1 MSVAACFH
9 LAAFHHLFRVVH
21 ANTSSLRDTCYQL
34 RHRVY
39 CEEFGFEPMRSDRLE
54 CDDWDDESIHC
65 LIQNVVNGEYVAC
78 ARLIVPAFPRPGMPL
93 PFERVCKQCFL
104 GAGPDGTA
112 PARSVAEVSRLA
124 ILADYRRTAVV
135 REIVSRESPA
145 HDSASQPPVLAGL
158 LLGLLA
164 LGQQHGI
171 QTAYMLIERRL
182 ARYLR
187 AMMGFQTSIVAGPV
201 EHNGARLLAMMK
213 VEETIAGLNKLIQAV
228 FEDIVKSLRD
238 EDGLYHMPQT
248 AGLAVTTLSRPV
260 RFA

>member
-1 MSVAACFH
+1 LSVAAGFD

-21 ANTSSLRDTCYQL
+21 ANTSSLRDICYQL
-34 RHRVY
+34 RHNVY
-39 CEEFGFEPMRSDRLE
+39 CEEFGFEPVSSDGLE
-54 CDDWDDESIHC
+54 CDEWDDVSIHC

-104 GAGPDGTA
+104 EALPDSTP

-135 REIVSRESPA
+135 REIVGRESPT
-145 HDSASQPPVLAGL
+145 HDSASQPTVLSGL

-187 AMMGFQTSIVAGPV
+187 SMMGFRTNIVAGPV
-201 EHNGARLLAMMK
+201 EHNGARLLAMLK
-213 VEETIAGLNKLIQAV
+213 VEETIAGLNELIQAV
-228 FEDIVKSLRD
+228 FEDIVASLRGD
-238 EDGLYHMPQT
+238 DRLYVPQ
-248 AGLAVTTLSRPV
+248 AGGLAVTTLSRPV